1 MTYRILLYTGA
12 LAAIV
17 GGMPRVISSFIP
29 YSDGVLELELLYGLI
44 DLSLLVGL
52 VTVYLR
58 LAERLGWLGLVSF
71 LVAMAGLAS
80 IVGPDR
86 ILWGVDLYRLGA
98 AILLVGLAGLSVA
111 MLWAG
116 VMKSAALYWL
126 AALVTGIMA
135 SLSESSFAVAVSG
148 MLFGI
153 GFVSAGVA
161 VIMELDEQQ
170 P

>member
-12 LAAIV
+12 LAAIA

-29 YSDGVLELELLYGLI
+29 YSEGVLGLEIFYGFI
-44 DLSLLVGL
+44 DISLLLGL
-52 VTVYLR
+52 FAIYLR
-58 LAERLGWLGLVSF
+58 QAEKLGWLGLVGF
-71 LVAMAGLAS
+71 LVTVVGLAS

-86 ILWGVDLYRLGA
+86 TLWGVDLYQLGA
-98 AILLVGLAGLSVA
+98 AVLLVGLAGLSAA
-111 MLWAG
+111 MLWVG

-126 AALVTGIMA
+126 AALVAGIMA
-135 SLSESSFAVAVSG
+135 SLSHSPFAFAVSG

-161 VIMELDEQQ
+161 VILELDEQQ

>member
-1 MTYRILLYTGA
+1 MTYRRLLYIGA
-12 LAAIV
+12 LAAIA
-17 GGMPRVISSFIP
+17 GGVPRVISSFIP
-29 YSDGVLELELLYGLI
+29 YSEGALRLEIFYGFI
-44 DLSLLVGL
+44 DLCLLFGL
-52 VTVYLR
+52 VALYLR
-58 LAERLGWLGLVSF
+58 LAEQLGWLGLISF
-71 LVAMAGLAS
+71 LVAVTGLAS

-98 AILLVGLAGLSVA
+98 AVLLLGLAGLSTV

-116 VMKSAALYWL
+116 LMKTAALYWL
-126 AALVTGIMA
+126 IALAVGIAA
-135 SLSESSFAVAVSG
+135 SLSGLPLAFAVSG

-161 VIMELDEQQ
+161 LVLELDEQQ